1 MGDVEIQ
8 NELQE
13 LRNVVDHLKSLKN
26 DNERLKTN
34 FDNLKNMHLNVSENY
49 QQLQEKYTKLYDER
63 VSVENHYQQLC
74 QSWRD
79 ELERKQKDFEE
90 AKSQIMQPRELDLL
104 RLRLMEELEAPQREK
119 CQTLEK
125 EAEAASQK
133 YAEARREQELLR
145 TDVQSMAAKHAN
157 EVAYLKTENESAL
170 SRLSGQ
176 VERLQAALSL
186 EESNGARVRQLQK
199 EASSAGTLAKRL
211 QDEVEDLRNNRERA
225 TVDRQRLVADY
236 EQQLRN
242 LEAEKDSSA
251 RQLEVSVRKVLH
263 LEGEL
268 QQATRGNDELHQQM
282 LQLEN
287 ARNALSLQVAEAIK
301 KHDGE
306 REGWQKQK
314 LSLERQ
320 IEESK
325 QKLEESTFEK
335 ERALA
340 QSAATHADDMSHK
353 ETQAKLQLAQAED
366 QAQVVRNRL
375 EAEVAE
381 ARKTAESAQRQQDEA
396 HKKSTEQMTALQQE
410 AAGLREEGS
419 EKHKALTEMQSKHA
433 QLKDEMSELRTTSA
447 LQQKES
453 EAVKE
458 KLESETSAR
467 EAAQAQLEAVRTTH
481 TQVGMQLDHAR
492 LEINDLK
499 ENQEKQL
506 SDSHKMLDSLK
517 SQWELEKAVLQRQ
530 SVQLKQQFNEKHS
543 KVIKTAK
550 QKLHGYQKK
559 LAHASKYKARAQDY
573 ERMVYELQHKVEKS
587 RPKEEDEDMSKYA
600 TQLAAFKERQSKFL
614 MAAHSTNID

>member
-301 KHDGE
+301 KHERLAAGCDGV
-306 REGWQKQK
+306 GCPGDIT
-314 LSLERQ
+314 LCN
-320 IEESK
+320 
-325 QKLEESTFEK
+325 
-335 ERALA
+335 RALA

-353 ETQAKLQLAQAED
+353 ETQAKLQAED